1 MSCLGGVRALEQTPF
16 CDYDPGGQRPGA
28 VAGAL
33 MRTFRLQPWGP
44 RRHFG
49 VRLALRGSC
58 EY

>member
-1 MSCLGGVRALEQTPF
+1 MSCLGEVRALEPTIF

-49 VRLALRGSC
+49 APL
-58 EY
+58 Y